1 MQIGISQLVK
11 RVETQLNEV
20 RDVFLEKVAEK
31 AIMAS
36 PVDTGAYVESFT
48 VTTIS
53 GGGRSRSSHNKPSI
67 VGDDAKRTKKDQ
79 VFAELLGDIAVLPP
93 DTTKVYLTN
102 RAPHAPY
109 VEGNYGVFAV
119 VRNVASNLLDEAV
132 SEVRFRE

>member
-20 RDVFLEKVAEK
+20 RDVFLEKMAEK

-53 GGGRSRSSHNKPSI
+53 GGGRSRSSHGRPRGQN
-67 VGDDAKRTKKDQ
+67 VEAKKEEAFNQ
-79 VFAELLGDIAVLPP
+79 VLGDIAVLPL
-93 DTTKVYLTN
+93 DVTKVYLTN
-102 RAPHAPY
+102 KAPHAPS
-109 VEGNYGVFAV
+109 VEGYHGVFAE
-119 VRNVASNLLDEAV
+119 VRNVASYLLDEAV